1 MLPLKAFCVLGMTA
15 MTAVIG
21 WALLTQPPG
30 AVSEYFANV
39 WGVVS
44 MVDLYTGFVIFS
56 AWIWS
61 RESSTGKAV
70 AWTIA
75 MMTTGWLAGCAYCL
89 QAAVQENPPC
99 PPANVQHTAVGTPEG
114 AMQPDWALSPENVA
128 SLQASGDWNK
138 FMLGKR
144 FQPLAYGGLRS

>member
-1 MLPLKAFCVLGMTA
+1 MASDAPEGGMMLPLKAFCVLGMTA

-30 AVSEYFANV
+30 AVPEYFANV

-99 PPANVQHTAVGTPEG
+99 PPLIYNTPLSAHRKAQCSPSGPRVLKSLLPCRLVAIGT
-114 AMQPDWALSPENVA
+114 S
-128 SLQASGDWNK
+128 SC
-138 FMLGKR
+138 
-144 FQPLAYGGLRS
+144 